1 MPAETVFAVKLHVMK
16 LRKQSGDSRSIGFDS
31 RGAPGLNSNSG
42 LMRTDLKLT
51 ATASTQYE
59 GEWYHSH
66 SRADPHPLVLA
77 GGLIRTRVLRN

>member
-16 LRKQSGDSRSIGFDS
+16 LRKQSCDSGSIGFDS

-59 GEWYHSH
+59 GEWYHS
-66 SRADPHPLVLA
+66 RADPHPLVLV
-77 GGLIRTRVLRN
+77 GGLIHTRVLRN